1 MKQIKIIATG
11 KYLPEKEIANNEL
24 EEKLNLDSDY
34 IEKRTG
40 IKVRYYAEKE
50 TIEELAIKATK
61 DMLKKNKNIDKQS
74 IDMIIVATTTPENY
88 MPGIANKIQKELQI
102 KECNAYDILAGC
114 NGFITAFDIAST
126 YIQTNRAKR
135 ILVVGVDILS
145 KYTNPED
152 IGTAIILSDGA
163 GAVLLEGTEEEKIY
177 SSYITSRE
185 DNNEILKC
193 NKNEY
198 IFMNGKEI
206 YKYAV
211 TEPVKHI
218 KKLLEKTHTELEEIK
233 YIIPHQS
240 NLRILTSIAEKIGAK
255 KEQMYM
261 NISDVGN
268 TFNASIPIALNEM
281 IEKKLLLPNDKII
294 IVGYGGGLNLG
305 SILIEIIN

>member
-1 MKQIKIIATG
+1 MKQIKIIASG
-11 KYLPEKEIANNEL
+11 KHLPEKKVENLKL
-24 EEKLNLDSDY
+24 EKKLNLDSDY

-74 IDMIIVATTTPENY
+74 IDMIVVATTTPENY

-126 YIQTNRAKR
+126 YIQTDRAKR
-135 ILVVGVDILS
+135 ILVVGTDILS

-152 IGTAIILSDGA
+152 VGTAIILSDGA

-177 SSYITSRE
+177 SSYITSIE

-240 NLRILTSIAEKIGAK
+240 NKRIMTAIASRLKIDLSK
-255 KEQMYM
+255 IYI
-261 NISDVGN
+261 NIENIGN
-268 TFNASIPIALNEM
+268 TFCASIPIAIDQMLENNL
-281 IEKKLLLPNDKII
+281 IEEGNKLLLL
-294 IVGYGGGLNLG
+294 GYGGGLNTG
-305 SILIEIIN
+305 VILLEF

>member
-1 MKQIKIIATG
+1 MKQIKIIASG
-11 KYLPEKEIANNEL
+11 KYLPEKEIANKEL

-61 DMLKKNKNIDKQS
+61 DMLKKNKNVDKQT
-74 IDMIIVATTTPENY
+74 IDMIIVATITPENY
-88 MPGIANKIQKELQI
+88 MPGIANKIQKEFQI

-163 GAVLLEGTEEEKIY
+163 GAVLLEGTEEEKVY
-177 SSYITSRE
+177 SSYITSIE

-193 NKNEY
+193 NRNEY

-240 NLRILTSIAEKIGAK
+240 NKRIMTAIASRLKIDLSK
-255 KEQMYM
+255 IYI
-261 NISDVGN
+261 NIENIGN
-268 TFNASIPIALNEM
+268 TFCASIPIAIDQMLENKL
-281 IEKKLLLPNDKII
+281 IEKGNKVLLL
-294 IVGYGGGLNLG
+294 GYGGGLNTG
-305 SILIEIIN
+305 VILLEI

>member
-1 MKQIKIIATG
+1 MKQIKIIASG
-11 KYLPEKEIANNEL
+11 KHLPEKRVENQEL
-24 EEKLNLDSDY
+24 EKKFNLDSDY

-40 IKVRYYAEKE
+40 IKVRYYTEKE

-240 NLRILTSIAEKIGAK
+240 NKRIMTAIANRLKIDLSK
-255 KEQMYM
+255 IYI
-261 NISDVGN
+261 NIENKGN
-268 TFNASIPIALNEM
+268 TFCASIPIAIDQMLENNLLKEGN
-281 IEKKLLLPNDKII
+281 KLLL
-294 IVGYGGGLNLG
+294 L
-305 SILIEIIN
+305 

>member
-1 MKQIKIIATG
+1 MKQIKIIASG
-11 KYLPEKEIANNEL
+11 KHLPEKRVENQEL
-24 EEKLNLDSDY
+24 EKKFNLDSDY

-40 IKVRYYAEKE
+40 IKVRYYTEKE

-163 GAVLLEGTEEEKIY
+163 GAVLLEGTEEEKVY
-177 SSYITSRE
+177 SSYITSIE

-193 NKNEY
+193 NRNEY

-240 NLRILTSIAEKIGAK
+240 NKRIMTAIASRLKIDLSK
-255 KEQMYM
+255 IYI
-261 NISDVGN
+261 NIENIGN
-268 TFNASIPIALNEM
+268 TFCASIPIAIDQMLENKL
-281 IEKKLLLPNDKII
+281 IEKGNKVLLL
-294 IVGYGGGLNLG
+294 GYGGGLNTG
-305 SILIEIIN
+305 VILLEI

>member
-1 MKQIKIIATG
+1 MKQIKIIASG
-11 KYLPEKEIANNEL
+11 KHLPEKRVENQEL
-24 EEKLNLDSDY
+24 EKKFNLDSDY

-61 DMLKKNKNIDKQS
+61 DMFKKNKNIDKQS

-240 NLRILTSIAEKIGAK
+240 NKRIMTAIANRLKIDLSK
-255 KEQMYM
+255 IYI
-261 NISDVGN
+261 NIENIGN
-268 TFNASIPIALNEM
+268 TFCASIPIAIDQMLENNLIKEGN
-281 IEKKLLLPNDKII
+281 KLLLL
-294 IVGYGGGLNLG
+294 GYGGGLNTG
-305 SILIEIIN
+305 VILLEF